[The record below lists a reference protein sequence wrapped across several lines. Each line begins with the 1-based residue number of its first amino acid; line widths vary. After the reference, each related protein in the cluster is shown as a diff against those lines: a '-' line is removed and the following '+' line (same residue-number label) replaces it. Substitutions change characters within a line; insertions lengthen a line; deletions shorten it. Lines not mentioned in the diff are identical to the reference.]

1 MNNLTFSS
9 PDLSSFCQLNN
20 LGLTATGQHLCAE
33 RAVIECRFTKAPE
46 PCPKC
51 GAAGVS
57 RGTVDRH
64 LAHTPYGQRPTR
76 LLLRIRRWR
85 CACGC
90 FWHEDTS
97 SAAPPRSKLSHGAIR
112 WALVA
117 IVLDDLS
124 VSRVANHLDVAWH
137 TANSAIIN
145 EGQRLLFN
153 DPKRFDGVTVLG
165 VDEHV
170 WRHTRLGDKY
180 VTIVVDLTPVRNKT
194 GPARLLDVLEGR
206 SKQAFK
212 QWLNNRPRAWRD
224 QIESI
229 AMDGF
234 TGFKSA
240 AQEALPQAQT
250 VLDPF
255 HVVRWAS
262 NMLDECRRRVQHDIL
277 GRRGRKND
285 PLYKSRRTLLT
296 RISYL
301 SDANK
306 KQLFQLFADEHHLE
320 VDCTWNM
327 YQRVVSAYNEPDRG
341 RGKKLMQEV
350 INIITASDLP
360 KALIEVKG
368 LGKTLKKYAQSILA
382 YFDRPGTSNGP
393 TEAING
399 RLEHLRGTALGF
411 RNVTHYIARCLLKS
425 GGFRNQLHP

>member
-1 MNNLTFSS
+1 M
-9 PDLSSFCQLNN
+9 
-20 LGLTATGQHLCAE
+20 
-33 RAVIECRFTKAPE
+33 
-46 PCPKC
+46 
-51 GAAGVS
+51 
-57 RGTVDRH
+57 
-64 LAHTPYGQRPTR
+64 
-76 LLLRIRRWR
+76 
-85 CACGC
+85 
-90 FWHEDTS
+90 
-97 SAAPPRSKLSHGAIR
+97 
-112 WALVA
+112 
-117 IVLDDLS
+117 LDHLS
-124 VSRVANHLDVAWH
+124 VSRVASQLDVAWH
-137 TANSAIIN
+137 TANNAIIN
-145 EGQRLLFN
+145 EGRRLLFN
-153 DPKRFDGVTVLG
+153 DSTRFDGVTVLG

-170 WRHTRLGDKY
+170 WRHTRCGDKY
-180 VTIVVDLTPVRNKT
+180 VTIVVDLTPVRNKN

-212 QWLNNRPRAWRD
+212 QWLQSRPKSWRD

-320 VDCTWNM
+320 VDCTWSRGPVRGWSKT
-327 YQRVVSAYNEPDRG
+327 YAKHKAVSAI
-341 RGKKLMQEV
+341 V
-350 INIITASDLP
+350 
-360 KALIEVKG
+360 
-368 LGKTLKKYAQSILA
+368 
-382 YFDRPGTSNGP
+382 
-393 TEAING
+393 
-399 RLEHLRGTALGF
+399 
-411 RNVTHYIARCLLKS
+411 
-425 GGFRNQLHP
+425 